1 MDKAKEKITIKVKT
15 TYKNIKDTYEKAK
28 NISENPSLCPE
39 LDKTTRLIG
48 FIVCFFIG
56 FFMTL
61 SSITQLFTLVLGGE
75 RWFAIWYTAGNLV
88 CLASS
93 FFYMGPKQQMEN
105 ILKPERKNVSFIL
118 VISMV
123 SCVVFALLGFS
134 KLLILIDIFI
144 QCCALI
150 WYVLSYVPN
159 GQLCCKN
166 MIKGAMKGEKEE
178 ESSTKYKEM
187 V

>member
-1 MDKAKEKITIKVKT
+1 MDKAKEKITGKVKEVT
-15 TYKNIKDTYEKAK
+15 KNVKDMYKKAK
-28 NISENPSLCPE
+28 DVSENPSLCPE
-39 LDKTTRLIG
+39 LDKKTRLIG
-48 FIVCFFIG
+48 FIICFFVG
-56 FFMTL
+56 LFMTL
-61 SSITQLFTLVLGGE
+61 SSVTQLFTLVLGGE

-178 ESSTKYKEM
+178 EKGGNYTEM
-187 V
+187 T